1 MKSFIIG
8 IALTTFL
15 FSCKNKST
23 PDANKNMVLI
33 DTSGFYKSNLTT
45 DVGANG
51 NIVAKTKTVN
61 SSSIKPK
68 TTSSSNTSSNTPATK
83 AINSPAIVKQD
94 KGWSS
99 AAKGTAIGTAGG
111 AVIGAVVSK
120 DKVKGA
126 VIGGVLGA
134 GTGYVIGRDQDKK
147 SGRVARKKAAKQQ

>member
-23 PDANKNMVLI
+23 EEANKNMVLI

-45 DVGANG
+45 DISSDGYV
-51 NIVAKTKTVN
+51 VAKRKTVSAN
-61 SSSIKPK
+61 NTKAR
-68 TTSSSNTSSNTPATK
+68 TTSSNNTRPNTYNTNTT
-83 AINSPAIVKQD
+83 NSPVVTKKD

-111 AVIGAVVSK
+111 AIIGAVVSK

-126 VIGGVLGA
+126 VIGGVVGA
-134 GTGYVIGRDQDKK
+134 GTGYVIGRDQDRK
-147 SGRVARKKAAKQQ
+147 SGRVARKKAANQ

>member
-23 PDANKNMVLI
+23 PEANKNMVLI

-45 DVGANG
+45 DVSANG
-51 NIVAKTKTVN
+51 NVVAKTKTVKP
-61 SSSIKPK
+61 SSTKPK
-68 TTSSSNTSSNTPATK
+68 TTSSNNTSSNSNNTK
-83 AINSPAIVKQD
+83 TTNSPVVTKQD

-134 GTGYVIGRDQDKK
+134 GTGYVIGRDQDRK
-147 SGRVARKKAAKQQ
+147 SGRVARKRAARQ